1 MGIFDMDDDRL
12 QNTFQEALYRHD
24 GDLSMAEEDPDVQQA
39 LCMYVD
45 QHKDS
50 DFDDALIVAEGGS
63 LGYTP
68 KSSGGG
74 ASGGSSSTYT
84 PLVSGPKQWNDPNYF
99 DYEVEWRN
107 AKSFTIFSVIIMFIA
122 FVVCALCNEGVV
134 LVFICSLLC
143 IPYPVY
149 EYAKFCDC
157 DEKEKDRIRR
167 LLQAKDYEAILADKR
182 NIAKI
187 EEGINSRKVC
197 LRKIEDGFI
206 IATINGRE
214 YYVRVYEC
222 TAPEVVSPV
231 LKDKEGRDK
240 EQEEDMIYKVNRIF
254 EDLYEEHGREIYDT
268 FFADAEGRYIH
279 LAAEDH
285 GSDDSDDNDD

>member
-74 ASGGSSSTYT
+74 SASGGSSSTYT

-107 AKSFTIFSVIIMFIA
+107 AKSFSIDFS
-122 FVVCALCNEGVV
+122 L
-134 LVFICSLLC
+134 
-143 IPYPVY
+143 
-149 EYAKFCDC
+149 
-157 DEKEKDRIRR
+157 
-167 LLQAKDYEAILADKR
+167 
-182 NIAKI
+182 
-187 EEGINSRKVC
+187 
-197 LRKIEDGFI
+197 
-206 IATINGRE
+206 
-214 YYVRVYEC
+214 
-222 TAPEVVSPV
+222 
-231 LKDKEGRDK
+231 
-240 EQEEDMIYKVNRIF
+240 
-254 EDLYEEHGREIYDT
+254 
-268 FFADAEGRYIH
+268 
-279 LAAEDH
+279 
-285 GSDDSDDNDD
+285 